1 MMKKIFVLSLCTL
14 VAIFGLNAQNS
25 NGNKLTLQQCV
36 ETGITNNLQVQ
47 QSGLQMQSDEIY
59 WKQAK
64 LNLLP
69 NLNGSVSHG
78 INQGRSIDPFTNG
91 YINQSITTGS
101 YSLSSGVVLFNGFS
115 LLNSVKQTSLAYQA
129 SKMDW
134 QQAKDNI
141 TINIILAYLQALS
154 NQEQLQQAKNQLD
167 LSKQQVDRLEILN
180 KQGDINPSDL
190 SDLKGQYAGDQL
202 SIINSQNSL
211 ESSKLTLCQLMN
223 IPYDKNMELEK
234 ISAETLATK
243 YEDTPDKIYST
254 ALTQLALVKAVDLR
268 KLSAEKGLKV
278 AKGELYPTLS
288 LGANTNTNYSSAASQ
303 ETFLNSTTV
312 ATSDYVTV
320 NNTQYPVMSQVNN
333 YSSQKIA
340 YGKQLSNNRFTSFD
354 LSLRIPIFNSLQA
367 RNRIKQA
374 QLTLKN
380 SELIASTTKT
390 QLQQAIEQAYIN
402 MSSASDRYKTLLEQ
416 VSAYSESFRIAEVRF
431 NSGLGTPIDY
441 LTAKNNMDRANIN
454 LINAKYDYVLRTK
467 ILDYYQGK
475 PLW

>member
-69 NLNGSVSHG
+69 NLNGSISHG

-91 YINQSITTGS
+91 YINQSNNTGS

-141 TINIILAYLQALS
+141 TINIILAYLQVLS

-202 SIINSQNSL
+202 SIINSQNAF

-254 ALTQLALVKAVDLR
+254 ALAQLALIKAVDLR

-288 LGANTNTNYSSAASQ
+288 FGANTNTNYSSTASQ
-303 ETFLNSTTV
+303 DIFINSTTI
-312 ATSDYVTV
+312 ATPDYVTV

-333 YSSQKIA
+333 YSSEKIA

-367 RNRIKQA
+367 RNRVKQA

-380 SELIASTTKT
+380 SEIIAASTKT
-390 QLQQAIEQAYIN
+390 ELQQNIEQAYIN
-402 MSSASDRYKTLLEQ
+402 MSSASDRYKTLMDQ
-416 VSAYSESFRIAEVRF
+416 VSAYTESFRIAEVRF

-441 LTAKNNMDRANIN
+441 LTTKNNMDRANIN

-467 ILDYYQGK
+467 ILDYYEGK

>member
-1 MMKKIFVLSLCTL
+1 
-14 VAIFGLNAQNS
+14 
-25 NGNKLTLQQCV
+25 
-36 ETGITNNLQVQ
+36 
-47 QSGLQMQSDEIY
+47 MQSDEIY

-141 TINIILAYLQALS
+141 TINIILAYLQVLS
-154 NQEQLQQAKNQLD
+154 NEEQLQQAKNQLG
-167 LSKQQVDRLEILN
+167 LSKHQVDRLEVLN
-180 KQGDINPSDL
+180 QQGAISPSDL

-202 SIINSQNSL
+202 SIINTQNAL

-223 IPYDKNMELEK
+223 IPYDKTMELEK
-234 ISAETLATK
+234 ISTESLATK

-367 RNRIKQA
+367 RNRVKQA

-380 SELIASTTKT
+380 SEIIAATTKT
-390 QLQQAIEQAYIN
+390 ELQQNIEQAYIN
-402 MSSASDRYKTLLEQ
+402 MTSASDRYKTLMDQE
-416 VSAYSESFRIAEVRF
+416 SAYSESYRIAEVRF

-441 LTAKNNMDRANIN
+441 LTAKNNLDRANIN